1 MDLNEIMHFLKRA
14 VSFKMR
20 DAGTVTWAS
29 ERPAPRAPR
38 RAPGIDRLRLFRGPR
53 ELWGA
58 RARRTGKPRRSCGPF
73 FPLRPVSLPSAFA
86 SQMLPRA
93 STCLSGGRAPPGA
106 ATRASGGRLRRRT
119 LGTPPS
125 PPPRPPGRVRPAA
138 RGESLRSAPCR
149 PAPRASESGA
159 SAPGG

>member
-14 VSFKMR
+14 VSFKTR

-38 RAPGIDRLRLFRGPR
+38 RAPGIDGSGCFGGHASFGAPGPDARGSR
-53 ELWGA
+53 GA
-58 RARRTGKPRRSCGPF
+58 RAARSSLCSPAG
-73 FPLRPVSLPSAFA
+73 FPSFRLRVSDATA
-86 SQMLPRA
+86 AVTR
-93 STCLSGGRAPPGA
+93 LSGGR
-106 ATRASGGRLRRRT
+106 
-119 LGTPPS
+119 
-125 PPPRPPGRVRPAA
+125 
-138 RGESLRSAPCR
+138 APCR

>member
-1 MDLNEIMHFLKRA
+1 MDLNEITHFLKRA

-73 FPLRPVSLPSAFA
+73 FPLLSGRFPFLSPSRLRCYRGRRLACLA
-86 SQMLPRA
+86 AALLAVPPPGPLNPGPRHPAAEPRA
-93 STCLSGGRAPPGA
+93 APAHVTG
-106 ATRASGGRLRRRT
+106 
-119 LGTPPS
+119 
-125 PPPRPPGRVRPAA
+125 
-138 RGESLRSAPCR
+138 SLTA
-149 PAPRASESGA
+149 
-159 SAPGG
+159 

>member
-1 MDLNEIMHFLKRA
+1 MDLNEMMHFLKRT

-38 RAPGIDRLRLFRGPR
+38 RAPGIDGSGCFGGHASFGAPGPDARGSR
-53 ELWGA
+53 GA
-58 RARRTGKPRRSCGPF
+58 RAARSSLCSPAG
-73 FPLRPVSLPSAFA
+73 FPSFRLRVSDA
-86 SQMLPRA
+86 QMLPRA
-93 STCLSGGRAPPGA
+93 STCLSGGR
-106 ATRASGGRLRRRT
+106 
-119 LGTPPS
+119 
-125 PPPRPPGRVRPAA
+125 
-138 RGESLRSAPCR
+138 APCR

>member
-14 VSFKMR
+14 VSFKTR

-29 ERPAPRAPR
+29 ERPAPRGEPQGSMAP
-38 RAPGIDRLRLFRGPR
+38 AVSGA
-53 ELWGA
+53 A
-58 RARRTGKPRRSCGPF
+58 RALGRPGPTHGEAAALVR
-73 FPLRPVSLPSAFA
+73 PVLPSALRPVSLPSAFA

-93 STCLSGGRAPPGA
+93 STCLSGGRAP
-106 ATRASGGRLRRRT
+106 
-119 LGTPPS
+119 
-125 PPPRPPGRVRPAA
+125 
-138 RGESLRSAPCR
+138 CR

>member
-1 MDLNEIMHFLKRA
+1 MDLNEITHFLKRA

-73 FPLRPVSLPSAFA
+73 FPLRPVSLPFAFA

-93 STCLSGGRAPPGA
+93 STCLSGGRAPPERPRG
-106 ATRASGGRLRRRT
+106 RREGGSVAGRWA
-119 LGTPPS
+119 PPH
-125 PPPRPPGRVRPAA
+125 PPHPVPPVV
-138 RGESLRSAPCR
+138 
-149 PAPRASESGA
+149 
-159 SAPGG
+159 